1 MDDERAPAVALARV
15 LAGVRGA
22 DHAVGDLA
30 AGVASEATRGP
41 AEEKRP
47 VSGTVHVY
55 TAVSPAYGFHLDLIQ
70 LIRLGS
76 SKRCGPPPS
85 HHSLLVL
92 ISLNINTMLCHS
104 FIIVEVE
111 KHDEFD
117 SLFKM
122 SLSHRNVGL
131 GEANRLDVLAPRD
144 YGVELHQ
151 GEVVVHRVGVI

>member
-1 MDDERAPAVALARV
+1 MVTIFVSSFYRVFVDDERAPAVALARV

-30 AGVASEATRGP
+30 AGVAREATRRP

-92 ISLNINTMLCHS
+92 ISLNINTMLWHS
-104 FIIVEVE
+104 FIIVSR
-111 KHDEFD
+111 KT
-117 SLFKM
+117 
-122 SLSHRNVGL
+122 
-131 GEANRLDVLAPRD
+131 
-144 YGVELHQ
+144 
-151 GEVVVHRVGVI
+151 